1 MTVRTIRF
9 YDKKNLLKPS
19 YVNEN
24 GARFYTDADFARLQQ
39 ILLFKYLGFS
49 LDDIK
54 NITVGDS
61 DYNILINS
69 LHLQL
74 NLIKDKIAQMQLVC
88 KAIEETEDSIKE
100 GKGVDWSNML
110 EIIHLTNMEDSM
122 KNQYINAGNISARI
136 NLHNRFSVNK
146 QGWFP
151 WVYEQCGI
159 VKGMRILEIG
169 CGDGTLWV
177 DNIGQLAMTGK
188 RNEFSGKK
196 KNIYI
201 ELTDISEG
209 MISDA
214 RRNIKKATES

>member
-1 MTVRTIRF
+1 
-9 YDKKNLLKPS
+9 
-19 YVNEN
+19 
-24 GARFYTDADFARLQQ
+24 
-39 ILLFKYLGFS
+39 
-49 LDDIK
+49 
-54 NITVGDS
+54 
-61 DYNILINS
+61 
-69 LHLQL
+69 
-74 NLIKDKIAQMQLVC
+74 
-88 KAIEETEDSIKE
+88 
-100 GKGVDWSNML
+100 ML

-151 WVYEQCGI
+151 WVYEQCSI

-214 RRNIKKATES
+214 RRNIKKATESWKERDIDVSFRFRVASCEKTGAKDESYDLVIANHVLFYCKNVNKALDEMCIRDRLYSIYY